1 MCFLHKLQRNLA
13 IFLAAATPRLAPLAA
28 TRAPVS
34 ADAALIV
41 WGQGSADGADYNA
54 AAATCLST
62 RDEGVRTEKGGEGRR
77 TSGETRDGA

>member
-1 MCFLHKLQRNLA
+1 MCFFHKLQRNQA
-13 IFLAAATPRLAPLAA
+13 IFLTAAAPRLAPLAA

-34 ADAALIV
+34 DDAALIP

-62 RDEGVRTEKGGEGRR
+62 CDEGVRTGKGGEG
-77 TSGETRDGA
+77 